1 MYTPKQEDSPG
12 VSNPAFYI
20 EHATSSESEYSRESY
35 NSGLPIVSSRGK
47 RELSRMETINN
58 YL

>member
-12 VSNPAFYI
+12 VSNPSFHI
-20 EHATSSESEYSRESY
+20 EHATSSEPEYSHESY
-35 NSGLPIVSSRGK
+35 NSGLSIVSSSRK
-47 RELSRMETINN
+47 RELSRMEIINN